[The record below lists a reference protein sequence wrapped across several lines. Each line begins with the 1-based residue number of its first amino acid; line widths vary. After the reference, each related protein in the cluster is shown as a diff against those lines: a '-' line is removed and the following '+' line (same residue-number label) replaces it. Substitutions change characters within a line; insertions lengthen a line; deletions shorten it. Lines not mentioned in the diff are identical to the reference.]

1 MQTNARATPTA
12 AAALRPVNATVMSKR
27 QLQVAETIKRN
38 FSIVLQ
44 QEGVY
49 VYGAEPLVTVTEVQP
64 TPDLS
69 LAKIYVSVWNTDDK
83 QSVILQMEEEH
94 QRLKSA
100 LAHRIRR
107 HVRRIPEISFYL
119 DETLDEMNRVENLF
133 DRLYEDNQLPK
144 E

>member
-1 MQTNARATPTA
+1 MQ
-12 AAALRPVNATVMSKR
+12 SKR
-27 QLQVAETIKRN
+27 QLQVAEMIKRH

-44 QEGVY
+44 QEGSY
-49 VYGAEPLVTVTEVQP
+49 IYGPEPLVTVTEVHP

-69 LAKIYVSVWNTDDK
+69 QAKIYLSVWNTDNK
-83 QSVILQMEEEH
+83 QAVILQMEEEH

-100 LAHRIRR
+100 LAYRLKR
-107 HVRRIPEISFYL
+107 HIRRIPEIAFYI

-133 DRLYEDNQLPK
+133 EKLYEEKQMPED